1 MWKDLLPEEKEEYKK
16 LASALNDYGFSQ
28 VKIANLMDVTQPT
41 ISKAIK
47 EYKEIKDVPDAFYFD
62 QKSNL
67 LK

>member
-1 MWKDLLPEEKEEYKK
+1 MRLKEEYKK

-47 EYKEIKDVPDAFYFD
+47 EYKEIKDVIDPFYFD
-62 QKSNL
+62 EKSNL

>member
-1 MWKDLLPEEKEEYKK
+1 MRLKEEYKK
-16 LASALNDYGFSQ
+16 IASALNDYGFSQ

-47 EYKEIKDVPDAFYFD
+47 EYKEIKDVIDPFYFD
-62 QKSNL
+62 EKSNL

>member
-1 MWKDLLPEEKEEYKK
+1 MRLKEEYKK